1 MATLVVIPARMGST
15 RFPGKPLADLAG
27 QTLIE
32 RVCRRA
38 AQLPGVAG
46 PRVATDDPRILA
58 HVQGLGFEA
67 CLTDPGHASGS
78 DRVAEAAAGWSG
90 LVLNLQG
97 DEPLFDLAAVAALIA
112 RLEADP
118 TIPIGTVGVPLA
130 AADRE
135 NPDRVKLLRGPD
147 GFARDFR
154 RRLLAPL
161 AADSELFLHAGVYL
175 YRAEA
180 LAHFV
185 ALPPSP
191 REREE
196 RLEQL
201 RALEAGLPIW
211 VEPGREW
218 APGVDRPEDLKVVA
232 MLLARA

>member
-38 AQLPGVAG
+38 AQLAGVAG
-46 PRVATDDPRILA
+46 PRVATDDPRILE
-58 HVQGLGFEA
+58 HVQALGFEA
-67 CLTDPGHASGS
+67 CLTDPGHASGT
-78 DRVAEAAAGWSG
+78 DRVAEAAAGWPG

-154 RRLLAPL
+154 RRLLAPP
-161 AADSELFLHAGVYL
+161 AADSALFLHAGVYL

-180 LAHFV
+180 LARFV

>member
-1 MATLVVIPARMGST
+1 MGSS

-38 AQLPGVAG
+38 AQLPGIVG
-46 PRVATDDPRILA
+46 PRVATDDRRILE

-78 DRVAEAAAGWSG
+78 DRVAEAAAGWPG

-112 RLEADP
+112 RLEARP
-118 TIPIGTVGVPLA
+118 ELPLGTVGVPLA
-130 AADRE
+130 PGDLAD
-135 NPDRVKLLRGPD
+135 PDRVKLLRGPD
-147 GFARDFR
+147 GCARDFR
-154 RRLLAPL
+154 RRLVAPPAPL
-161 AADSELFLHAGVYL
+161 ETLLLHAGVYL

-180 LAHFV
+180 LARFV
-185 ALPPSP
+185 ALAPSP
-191 REREE
+191 REPRE

-201 RALEAGLPIW
+201 RALAAGMPIW
-211 VEPGREW
+211 VEPGQTW